1 MHTSWGSNP
10 IGFLNISCLHLIFDP
25 DDVSPWKTN
34 IFRLGTL
41 CHHEKCRGFGLFL
54 DDIFIN
60 WYLDFIGIFSK
71 WYLHSCVDLG
81 IWYNLDNLFSCHTCV
96 CFVGLLG
103 VLSKLYLVWF
113 LKVMCMHIYY
123 MYILWHA
130 YFRWSNI

>member
-10 IGFLNISCLHLIFDP
+10 ICFLNISCLHLIFDP

-60 WYLDFIGIFSK
+60 WYFDFIGIFSK
-71 WYLHSCVDLG
+71 WYLQSCVDLG
-81 IWYNLDNLFSCHTCV
+81 LWYNLDNSFSCHTCV
-96 CFVGLLG
+96 CFLGLIG

-130 YFRWSNI
+130 YFHWSNI

>member
-10 IGFLNISCLHLIFDP
+10 ISFLNISCIHLVVDP
-25 DDVSPWKTN
+25 DDLSPWKTN

-60 WYLDFIGIFSK
+60 WYFDFIGIFSK
-71 WYLHSCVDLG
+71 WYLQSCVDLG
-81 IWYNLDNLFSCHTCV
+81 LWYNLGNLFSCHTCV

>member
-10 IGFLNISCLHLIFDP
+10 ISFLNISCLHLIFDP

-34 IFRLGTL
+34 IFSSWYL

-54 DDIFIN
+54 DDFFII

-81 IWYNLDNLFSCHTCV
+81 IWYNLDTLFSCHTCV